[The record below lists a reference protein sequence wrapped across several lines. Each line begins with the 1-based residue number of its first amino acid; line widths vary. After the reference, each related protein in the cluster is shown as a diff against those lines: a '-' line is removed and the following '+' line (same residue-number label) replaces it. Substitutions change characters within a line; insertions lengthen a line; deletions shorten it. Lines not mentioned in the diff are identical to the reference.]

1 MKFGLTNTTYESE
14 KRHRME
20 EYQKFNLTQETLKLD
35 SEQEYDSDYDL
46 LRSR

>member
-1 MKFGLTNTTYESE
+1 
-14 KRHRME
+14 ME
-20 EYQKFNLTQETLKLD
+20 EYQKFKLTQETLKLD